1 MQDCFSNL
9 QPECVGFGILTP
21 FPLTFELPLCP
32 QIQVPLP
39 SVHPPPLLSSSL
51 ALVLKILVLRVPTDL
66 C

>member
-39 SVHPPPLLSSSL
+39 SVHPPPPPAEQFTGSGTQNSR
-51 ALVLKILVLRVPTDL
+51 AEGPY
-66 C
+66 